1 MLHDH
6 MRDFLV
12 RRTLWVYFPEPILRN
27 AQREYTCLRGMDTQV
42 VTGSR
47 YLGVFIGEHDS
58 EKSWLEEKVEG
69 WTHALEVFAGVAR
82 RYPQT
87 AYAILKKFLQ

>member
-27 AQREYTCLRGMDTQV
+27 VQQEDNCLRGMGMQV

-47 YLGVFIGEHDS
+47 YLGVFIGEHES
-58 EKSWLEEKVEG
+58 EKSWLEENMEG
-69 WTHALEVFAGVAR
+69 WTHLVEVLAGCHTGTHRQLTLA
-82 RYPQT
+82 
-87 AYAILKKFLQ
+87 